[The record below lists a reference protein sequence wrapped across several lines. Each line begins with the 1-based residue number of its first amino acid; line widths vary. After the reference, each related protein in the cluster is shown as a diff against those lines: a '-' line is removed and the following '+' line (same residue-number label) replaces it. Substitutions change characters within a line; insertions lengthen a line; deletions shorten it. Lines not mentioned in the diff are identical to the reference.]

1 MTRKL
6 CLFALLLLA
15 SAVLAAPA
23 LASPQYS
30 FAVKFVCGYNPTN
43 IGQSQQGTKEGEPT
57 VKFGNYATD
66 VNIFNQ
72 DYFSQADIRKKVIL
86 LVKEGFPEGR
96 EPRFSKPI
104 AFDGITLQS
113 MQATMDD
120 CNRIAELIYGVGAV
134 PTPMPLLI
142 GFLVLES
149 NVDLSVT
156 AVYTAETC
164 SHWISSP
171 DRLECLDPDGRH
183 QGVGI
188 SIDVEQIKSRQLF

>member
-6 CLFALLLLA
+6 CLFALLLLV
-15 SAVLAAPA
+15 SVLLAAPA
-23 LASPQYS
+23 SASPQYS
-30 FAVKFVCGYNPTN
+30 FAVKFVCGYNNTN
-43 IGQSQQGTKEGEPT
+43 IGLSQNGSREGEPT

-66 VNIFNQ
+66 INIFNQ
-72 DYFSQADIRKKVIL
+72 DYFEQADIRKKVIL

-96 EPRFSKPI
+96 EPRVSKPI
-104 AFDGITLQS
+104 AFDAISLQS

-120 CNRIAELIYGVGAV
+120 CNRIAELLYGGAV

-142 GFLVLES
+142 GFLILES

-164 SHWISSP
+164 SNWVNSP
-171 DRLECLDPDGRH
+171 DRLDCLDTSGKH

>member
-1 MTRKL
+1 
-6 CLFALLLLA
+6 
-15 SAVLAAPA
+15 
-23 LASPQYS
+23 
-30 FAVKFVCGYNPTN
+30 
-43 IGQSQQGTKEGEPT
+43 
-57 VKFGNYATD
+57 
-66 VNIFNQ
+66 
-72 DYFSQADIRKKVIL
+72 
-86 LVKEGFPEGR
+86 
-96 EPRFSKPI
+96 
-104 AFDGITLQS
+104 LQS

>member
-6 CLFALLLLA
+6 CLFALLALVSTLL
-15 SAVLAAPA
+15 VAPA
-23 LASPQYS
+23 SASPQYS
-30 FAVKFVCGYNPTN
+30 FAVKFVCGYNPDN
-43 IGQSQQGTKEGEPT
+43 IGLSQSGNKEGEPT

-66 VNIFNQ
+66 INIFNQ

-86 LVKEGFPEGR
+86 LVKEGSPEGR
-96 EPRFSKPI
+96 EPRVQKPI
-104 AFDGITLQS
+104 AFDGISLQS

-120 CNRIAELIYGVGAV
+120 CNRIAELIYGGVV

-142 GFLVLES
+142 GFLILES

-164 SHWISSP
+164 SNWIASP
-171 DRLECLDPDGRH
+171 DRLECLDTSGKH

-188 SIDVEQIKSRQLF
+188 SIDVEQIKGRPLF

>member
-6 CLFALLLLA
+6 CLFALLALVSILL
-15 SAVLAAPA
+15 VAPA
-23 LASPQYS
+23 SASPQYS
-30 FAVKFVCGYNPTN
+30 FAVKFVCGYNPDN
-43 IGQSQQGTKEGEPT
+43 IGLSQSGNKEGEPT

-96 EPRFSKPI
+96 EPRVAKPSG
-104 AFDGITLQS
+104 FDSITLQS

-134 PTPMPLLI
+134 PTPMPLMI

-164 SHWISSP
+164 SNWIASP
-171 DRLECLDPDGRH
+171 DRLECLDPSGKH

-188 SIDVEQIKSRQLF
+188 SIDIEQIKGRQLF

>member
-6 CLFALLLLA
+6 CLFALL
-15 SAVLAAPA
+15 AVVSVLLAAPA
-23 LASPQYS
+23 SASPQYS
-30 FAVKFVCGYNPTN
+30 FAVKFVCGYNPDN
-43 IGQSQQGTKEGEPT
+43 VGLSQSGNREGEPT

-86 LVKEGFPEGR
+86 LVKEGYPEGR
-96 EPRFSKPI
+96 EPRVSK
-104 AFDGITLQS
+104 ATGFDAITLQS

-120 CNRIAELIYGVGAV
+120 CNRIAELLYGVGSV

-164 SHWISSP
+164 SNWINSP
-171 DRLECLDPDGRH
+171 DKLECLDTSGKH

-188 SIDVEQIKSRQLF
+188 SIDVEQIKGRPLF

>member
-6 CLFALLLLA
+6 CLFALLVLA
-15 SAVLAAPA
+15 SALLAAPA
-23 LASPQYS
+23 SASPLYS

-43 IGQSQQGTKEGEPT
+43 VGLSQNGTSEGEPT

-96 EPRFSKPI
+96 EPRFAKPI
-104 AFDGITLQS
+104 AFDAITLQS

-120 CNRIAELIYGVGAV
+120 CNRIAELIYGGAV

-164 SHWISSP
+164 SNWVNSP
-171 DRLECLDPDGRH
+171 DRLDCLDTSGKH

>member
-6 CLFALLLLA
+6 CLFALLALVSTLL
-15 SAVLAAPA
+15 VAPA
-23 LASPQYS
+23 SASPQYS
-30 FAVKFVCGYNPTN
+30 FAVKFVCGYNPDN
-43 IGQSQQGTKEGEPT
+43 IGLSQSGNKEGEPT

-66 VNIFNQ
+66 INIFNQ

-86 LVKEGFPEGR
+86 LVKEGSPEGR
-96 EPRFSKPI
+96 EPRVQKPI
-104 AFDGITLQS
+104 AFDGISLQS

-120 CNRIAELIYGVGAV
+120 CNRIAELIYGGVV
-134 PTPMPLLI
+134 PTPTPLLI
-142 GFLVLES
+142 GFLILES

-164 SHWISSP
+164 SNWIASP
-171 DRLECLDPDGRH
+171 DRLECLDTSGKH

-188 SIDVEQIKSRQLF
+188 SIDVEQIKGRPLF

>member
-6 CLFALLLLA
+6 CLFALLGLA
-15 SAVLAAPA
+15 SALLAVPA
-23 LASPQYS
+23 SASPQYS
-30 FAVKFVCGYNPTN
+30 FAVKFVCGYNSTN
-43 IGQSQQGTKEGEPT
+43 IGQSLNGTKEGEPT

-66 VNIFNQ
+66 INIFNQ

-86 LVKEGFPEGR
+86 LVKEGSPEGR
-96 EPRFSKPI
+96 EPRVQKPI

-120 CNRIAELIYGVGAV
+120 CNRIAELIYGGAV

-142 GFLVLES
+142 GFLILES

-164 SHWISSP
+164 SNWINSP
-171 DRLECLDPDGRH
+171 EKLECLDTSGKH

-188 SIDVEQIKSRQLF
+188 SIDVEQIKSRQLQ

>member
-6 CLFALLLLA
+6 CLFALLALA
-15 SAVLAAPA
+15 ATLLAAPA
-23 LASPQYS
+23 SASPQYS
-30 FAVKFVCGYNPTN
+30 FAVKFVCGYNPEN
-43 IGQSQQGTKEGEPT
+43 VGRSLDGNREGEPT

-66 VNIFNQ
+66 INIFNQ

-86 LVKEGFPEGR
+86 LVKEGSPEGR
-96 EPRFSKPI
+96 EPRLSKAI
-104 AFDGITLQS
+104 AFDGITLQT

-120 CNRIAELIYGVGAV
+120 CNRIAELIYGGVV

-149 NVDLSVT
+149 NIDLSVT

-164 SHWISSP
+164 SNWINSP
-171 DRLECLDPDGRH
+171 EKLECLDASGKH

>member
-15 SAVLAAPA
+15 SAVLVAPASAAPR
-23 LASPQYS
+23 YS

-43 IGQSQQGTKEGEPT
+43 IGQSLHGTKEGEPT

-66 VNIFNQ
+66 INIFNQ
-72 DYFSQADIRKKVIL
+72 DYFEIASVRKSVIL
-86 LVKEGFPEGR
+86 LVKEGSPEGR
-96 EPRFSKPI
+96 EPKVQKAI
-104 AFDGITLQS
+104 AFDGIELSS

-134 PTPMPLLI
+134 PTPMPLFI

-164 SHWISSP
+164 SNWINSP

-188 SIDVEQIKSRQLF
+188 SIDVEQIKSRQLL

>member
-1 MTRKL
+1 MKRKL
-6 CLFALLLLA
+6 LPFALLALALPLLA
-15 SAVLAAPA
+15 LPA

-43 IGQSQQGTKEGEPT
+43 VGVSQSGNQEGEPT

-66 VNIFNQ
+66 INIFNQ
-72 DYFSQADIRKKVIL
+72 DYFNSADVRKKVIL
-86 LVKEGFPEGR
+86 LVKEGSPVGR
-96 EPRFSKPI
+96 EPKAAKAT
-104 AFDGITLQS
+104 AFDSITLQS

-120 CNRIAELIYGVGAV
+120 CNRIAELIYGGAV

-142 GFLVLES
+142 GFLVLEA
-149 NVDLSVT
+149 NVDLDVT

-164 SHWISSP
+164 SHWVASP
-171 DRLECLDPDGRH
+171 DKLDCLDPDGRH

-188 SIDVEQIKSRQLF
+188 SIDVEQIKSRPLF